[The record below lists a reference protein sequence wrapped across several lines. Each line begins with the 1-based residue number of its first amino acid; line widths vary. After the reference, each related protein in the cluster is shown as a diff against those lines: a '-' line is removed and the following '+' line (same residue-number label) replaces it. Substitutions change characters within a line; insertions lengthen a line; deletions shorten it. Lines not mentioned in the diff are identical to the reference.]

1 MIHENGEDMG
11 NAIDAFRAQREAAEQ
26 LRAQLSALSELLG
39 TLHQQ
44 IASLALNEELKT
56 ILRDEQRWLAQAE
69 NTIAAVRRWREREM
83 YAFWWPL
90 LWRWVVVCAFAMASA
105 ALAGAGYAWVSQP
118 YAAEK
123 AALRSRAELADRIE
137 HRLLTMTP
145 AERQQFERLMRLK
158 TPQKPQ

>member
-1 MIHENGEDMG
+1 MG

-26 LRAQLSALSELLG
+26 LQAQLSALSEQLPK
-39 TLHQQ
+39 LHQQ

-56 ILRDEQRWLAQAE
+56 LLRDEHKWLAQAE
-69 NTIAAVRRWREREM
+69 NTIAAVRQWRERER

-90 LWRWVVVCAFAMASA
+90 MWRWVMVCAFALASV

-118 YAAEK
+118 YATEN

-137 HRLLTMTP
+137 RRLLTMTP
-145 AERQQFERLMRLK
+145 ADRQQFERLMRL
-158 TPQKPQ
+158 TAPPNRE

>member
-1 MIHENGEDMG
+1 MG

-26 LRAQLSALSELLG
+26 LQAQLSALSEHVT

-56 ILRDEQRWLAQAE
+56 LLRDEQRWLAQAE

-90 LWRWVVVCAFAMASA
+90 MWRWVVACAFALVSV
-105 ALAGAGYAWVSQP
+105 ALTGAGYAWVSQP
-118 YAAEK
+118 YATENAR
-123 AALRSRAELADRIE
+123 LRSRAELADRLE
-137 HRLLTMTP
+137 RRLLTMTP
-145 AERQQFERLMRLK
+145 ADRQQFERLMRL
-158 TPQKPQ
+158 TAPAKPQ